1 MIRLIMDVTLLILAA
16 EAAVVL
22 AQLVLNLPVVT
33 IEAKVVMVVMVLP
46 IQLLVHL

>member
-1 MIRLIMDVTLLILAA
+1 MIRLIMDVVMLMVAA